1 MYLQGYLLAH
11 PVSRDELLPVMA
23 DLSRRAEEL
32 LLRSQVSGATANVVE
47 LSANS
52 LLRAPQAG

>member
-1 MYLQGYLLAH
+1 
-11 PVSRDELLPVMA
+11 MA

-32 LLRSQVSGATANVVE
+32 LLRSQISGSAANVVE

-52 LLRAPQAG
+52 ALRAPQAG